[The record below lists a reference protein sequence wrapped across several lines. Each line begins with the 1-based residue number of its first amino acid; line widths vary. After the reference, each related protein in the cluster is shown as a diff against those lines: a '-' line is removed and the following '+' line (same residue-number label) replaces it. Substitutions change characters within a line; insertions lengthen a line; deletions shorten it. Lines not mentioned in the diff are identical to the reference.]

1 MISIDGSMSMVIFTP
16 FLDVGSAN
24 VQWSLHACEIF
35 HKLPEVGSG
44 EPNNFYKQ
52 VGARVRELRGAKLTQ
67 EELAR
72 ASALSRASIVNIEAG
87 RQKLLLHNLFGISKA
102 LGVSPTEFIGP
113 LEQIAL
119 SDLDL
124 SSAGDAAD
132 FVQTALQ
139 KLAQQRPRQ

>member
-1 MISIDGSMSMVIFTP
+1 M
-16 FLDVGSAN
+16 
-24 VQWSLHACEIF
+24 HACEIF
-35 HKLPEVGSG
+35 HKLPRVGGS
-44 EPNNFYKQ
+44 ESDNFYKQ

-67 EELAR
+67 EELAK
-72 ASALSRASIVNIEAG
+72 ASGLSRASIVNIEAG

-119 SDLDL
+119 SDIDL

-132 FVQTALQ
+132 FVQVALQ
-139 KLAQQRPRQ
+139 KLAQQRPRP